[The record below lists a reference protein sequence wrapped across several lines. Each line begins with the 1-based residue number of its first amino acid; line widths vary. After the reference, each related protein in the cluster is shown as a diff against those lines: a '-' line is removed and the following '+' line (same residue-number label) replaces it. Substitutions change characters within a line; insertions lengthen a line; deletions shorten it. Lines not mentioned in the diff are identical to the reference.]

1 MSWSNAVA
9 LHSAALPVTDVD
21 GRVLAAVVQETIF
34 SQLLRL
40 PQNELGVLAYA
51 KVTVSLQITVN
62 IRTLHILQMCTLS
75 VQPGQLGVV
84 HSDSSCSSVPTDA
97 N

>member
-1 MSWSNAVA
+1 MRVLQHVRWSNAVA
-9 LHSAALPVTDVD
+9 LHSAALPVPDVD

-51 KVTVSLQITVN
+51 KVTVSLQS
-62 IRTLHILQMCTLS
+62 TLLHCTFHVL
-75 VQPGQLGVV
+75 
-84 HSDSSCSSVPTDA
+84 
-97 N
+97 